1 MCLIL
6 FALETNSQYPL
17 VIASNRDEYYERPTQ
32 QAQFW
37 QESPQLLAG
46 RDLQAGGSWLGVT
59 RQRRL
64 AMVTNFRGSVV
75 ASGELS
81 RGALVQRFLVGEMMP
96 EDYLNQISLE
106 ADQYAGFN
114 LVVADM
120 NEVWYFSNRSEEPP
134 RRLSPGIYGLSN
146 HLLDTPWPKVHQGKQ
161 KLTQWLAGSQKNPDD
176 LFTLLANQQTAPLN
190 QLPST
195 GIASEREQALSSIW
209 IETPSY
215 GTRSS
220 TLLLQNQDDH
230 VCFKERSFSKSQS
243 NPTVEYFFPL
253 QSE

>member
-6 FALETNSQYPL
+6 FALEIDSQYPL

-37 QESPQLLAG
+37 EQNPHLLAG
-46 RDLQAGGSWLGVT
+46 RDLKAGGSWLGVT

-75 ASGELS
+75 ASGERS

-96 EDYLNQISLE
+96 EDYLTQIAQE

-114 LVVADM
+114 LVVADK
-120 NEVWYFSNRSEEPP
+120 NEVWYYSNRSNQAP

-146 HLLDTPWPKVHQGKQ
+146 HLLDTPWPKVCQGKQ
-161 KLTQWLAGSQKNPDD
+161 KLTQWLARSQKNPED
-176 LFTLLANQQTAPLN
+176 LFTLLADPQTAPID
-190 QLPST
+190 QLPNT
-195 GIASEREQALSSIW
+195 GIATEREQSLSPIW
-209 IETPSY
+209 IKTPGY

-230 VCFKERSFSKSQS
+230 VCFKERSFNVSQDDQ
-243 NPTVEYFFPL
+243 TVEYLFPL
-253 QSE
+253 QFQ